1 MTFRVPRYPVLAL
14 LIAVISLATGGLT
27 QTLAQDKDTDK
38 SRAMLSGEWI
48 RYNGGNFEIKHFK
61 DGTETQTFLNEYG
74 TLVKSVK
81 SDLQLTL
88 EGGVIRFLR
97 SNFRLADP
105 ALAKT
110 RGAFRNWDGSID
122 ELGIWSRA
130 LTDAEVDGLWNKGKG
145 SAITAPS
152 NNSLG
157 EELIGYWP
165 FDGNLVEKT
174 GTGRDGIGVK
184 KPGFAAGKLGKAL
197 HLDGSSQYVKLGG
210 KPSDYEPASG
220 VISISVWCQAN
231 ELDSVWQSIISK
243 GQGNNWRIHR
253 HWQMGSLSAAGVN
266 VLHNP
271 VRIDDKKFH
280 HVVAIMESRKQAT
293 FYIDNQK
300 VVQATTGFLGRSPR
314 LPTVGADLLF
324 TNFTGGY
331 IVLNNNLRQLFT
343 NNKNNN
349 NNLGRPYRR
358 TSHPEEALLIAAREG
373 DLATITKSLKA
384 GVEADGT
391 SPNSYSALAYAAAGG
406 HLELMNALLS
416 KGADVNLKTRFGKTP
431 LLVAAGTEHIK
442 AVDLLLSKGA
452 SLDARSDHGGSSA
465 HESIFWQQPKMLE
478 HLLKKGVDINGRSNN
493 QATPLHWAVSFMH
506 PNNRAKNKIMQEC
519 IDILLAHKA
528 DKTLKGNQGKTAAD
542 IAMQKGFTDLAKK
555 LK

>member
-1 MTFRVPRYPVLAL
+1 MTFRVSRYPVFAL

-27 QTLAQDKDTDK
+27 QTMAQDKDTEK
-38 SRAMLSGEWI
+38 ARATIAGEWI
-48 RYNGGNFEIKHFK
+48 RYNNGTFEIRKFK
-61 DGTETQTFLNEYG
+61 AGTEVYIHHNEYG
-74 TLVKSVK
+74 SVNKSVTA
-81 SDLQLTL
+81 DLNLAL
-88 EGGVIRFLR
+88 EGGIVRFLKT
-97 SNFRLADP
+97 NFRLTDP
-105 ALAKT
+105 ELAKT

-184 KPGFAAGKLGKAL
+184 KPGFSAGKLGKAL

-253 HWQMGSLSAAGVN
+253 HWQMGSLSSAGVN

-300 VVQATTGFLGRSPR
+300 VVQPTTGFLGRSPR

-331 IVLNNNLRQLFT
+331 IVINNNLRQLFT
-343 NNKNNN
+343 NNNNN
-349 NNLGRPYRR
+349 NNLGRPFRR
-358 TSHPEEALLIAAREG
+358 TSHPQEALLIAARKG

-384 GVEADGT
+384 GVEADAT
-391 SPNSYSALAYAAAGG
+391 SPNSYTALGYAAAGG

-442 AVDLLLSKGA
+442 AIDLLLSKGA

-465 HESIFWQQPKMLE
+465 HEAVFWQQPKVLD
-478 HLLKKGVDINGRSNN
+478 HLLKKGIDVNGRANN
-493 QATPLHWAVSFMH
+493 QTTPLHWAVGFMH
-506 PNNRAKNKIMQEC
+506 PNNPAKNKIMREC
-519 IDILLAHKA
+519 IEVLLAHKA
-528 DKTLKGNQGKTAAD
+528 DKTLQGNGGRTAAQVALD
-542 IAMQKGFTDLAKK
+542 KGFADLAKK

>member
-1 MTFRVPRYPVLAL
+1 MTIRVSEHPILAL

-27 QTLAQDKDTDK
+27 QTMAQDKDTEK
-38 SRAMLSGEWI
+38 ARATIAGEWI
-48 RYNGGNFEIKHFK
+48 RYNNGTFEIRKFK
-61 DGTETQTFLNEYG
+61 AGTEVYIHHNEYG
-74 TLVKSVK
+74 SVNKSVTA
-81 SDLQLTL
+81 DLNLAL
-88 EGGVIRFLR
+88 EGGVVRFLKT
-97 SNFRLADP
+97 NFRLTDP
-105 ALAKT
+105 ELAKKQ
-110 RGAFRNWDGSID
+110 GVFHNWQGSID
-122 ELGIWSRA
+122 ELGLWSRA
-130 LTDAEVDGLWNKGKG
+130 LSDSEVAGLWNDGKG

-174 GTGRDGIGVK
+174 GTGRDGTGVK

-197 HLDGSSQYVKLGG
+197 KLDGFSQYVQLGG
-210 KPSDYEPASG
+210 KASDYEPANG
-220 VISISVWCQAN
+220 TISISIWCQADK
-231 ELDSVWQSIISK
+231 LDTIWQSLISK

-253 HWQMGSLSAAGVN
+253 HWQQDVLSSAGLN
-266 VLHNP
+266 ILPNP
-271 VRIDDKKFH
+271 VSINDQKFH
-280 HVVAIMESRKQAT
+280 HVVAVMESGKQAT

-300 VVQATTGFLGRSPR
+300 VVKPTTNTLGRSPR

-324 TNFTGGY
+324 TSFTGGY
-331 IVLNNNLRQLFT
+331 IVFDDNLRQLFT
-343 NNKNNN
+343 HN
-349 NNLGRPYRR
+349 NNLGRPFRR
-358 TSHPEEALLIAAREG
+358 TSHPQEALLIAARQG
-373 DLATITKSLKA
+373 DADAVTKALKA

-406 HLELMNALLS
+406 HVELMNQLLA
-416 KGADVNLKTRFGKTP
+416 KGANVNRKTRFGKTP
-431 LLVAAGTEHIK
+431 LLVAVGTEHIK

-478 HLLKKGVDINGRSNN
+478 HLLKKGIDINGRSNN

-506 PNNRAKNKIMQEC
+506 PNNPAKNKIMQEC

-542 IAMQKGFTDLAKK
+542 IAMQKGFANLAKK